1 LKKYKLEIKEPAI
14 IKSTNSIH
22 DSLKTGLIREKIQ
35 AHKTE
40 ERSEKFN
47 DFKRRNKV
55 KQESI
60 KNGNCVYLNKNS
72 LPEKIENK

>member
-1 LKKYKLEIKEPAI
+1 M
-14 IKSTNSIH
+14 H
-22 DSLKTGLIREKIQ
+22 

-47 DFKRRNKV
+47 DFKSRNKV
-55 KQESI
+55 KQERI
-60 KNGNCVYLNKNS
+60 KNVNCVYLNKNS